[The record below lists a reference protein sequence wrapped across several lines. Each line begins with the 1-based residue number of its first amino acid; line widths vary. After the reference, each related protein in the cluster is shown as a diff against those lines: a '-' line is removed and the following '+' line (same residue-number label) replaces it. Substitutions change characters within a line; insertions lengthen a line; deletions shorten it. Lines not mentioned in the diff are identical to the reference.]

1 MDITTRFISTV
12 SHAAQAWDKTQ
23 PVLAAGLSLLKQNTP
38 IALRYLE
45 GLFWLCAWYSYQSGR
60 WTSQTLAKHIRVWHE
75 STRET
80 VINSLVLL
88 QGCATR
94 LAFRVRISFTPLSTP
109 LSIKD
114 WVEGKLALLVWR
126 LAQNS

>member
-1 MDITTRFISTV
+1 MDITRFISAV
-12 SHAAQAWDKTQ
+12 SHASQVWDKTQ
-23 PVLAAGLSLLKQNTP
+23 PALAAGLSYTP
-38 IALRYLE
+38 SALRYLE
-45 GLFWLCAWYSYQSGR
+45 GMFWLCAWLSYQAGC
-60 WTSQTLAKHIRVWHE
+60 WTSRVLSQHIRAWHE

-80 VINSLVLL
+80 VINSLVFL

-94 LAFRVRISFTPLSTP
+94 LAFRVRISSPPLD
-109 LSIKD
+109 IKD

>member
-1 MDITTRFISTV
+1 MDITTRFISAV
-12 SHAAQAWDKTQ
+12 SHSSQAWDKTQ
-23 PVLAAGLSLLKQNTP
+23 SVLAAGLRSLNQYTP

-45 GLFWLCAWYSYQSGR
+45 GLFWLCAWFSYQAGC
-60 WTSQTLAKHIRVWHE
+60 WTSQTLAKHIRAWHE
-75 STRET
+75 STREA

-88 QGCATR
+88 KGCATR
-94 LAFRVRISFTPLSTP
+94 LVFRVRISFTPPTP

>member
-1 MDITTRFISTV
+1 MDITTRFISLV
-12 SHAAQAWDKTQ
+12 SRASQAWDKTQ
-23 PVLAAGLSLLKQNTP
+23 PVLAAGLSLLRENVP
-38 IALRYLE
+38 IVLRYLE

-60 WTSQTLAKHIRVWHE
+60 WTSRVLSQHIRVWHE
-75 STRET
+75 STREAAL
-80 VINSLVLL
+80 NSLVFL

-94 LAFRVRISFTPLSTP
+94 LVFRVRISFQP

>member
-1 MDITTRFISTV
+1 MDTTRFISLV
-12 SHAAQAWDKTQ
+12 SRASQAWDKTQ
-23 PVLAAGLSLLKQNTP
+23 PVIAAGLSLIKQYAP

-45 GLFWLCAWYSYQSGR
+45 GLFWLCAWHSFQAGR
-60 WTSQTLAKHIRVWHE
+60 WTSWVLAKHLRVWHQ

-80 VINSLVLL
+80 AINSNSLVFL

-94 LAFRVRISFTPLSTP
+94 LAFRVRISFPP

>member
-23 PVLAAGLSLLKQNTP
+23 PVLAAGLRSLNQYTP

-45 GLFWLCAWYSYQSGR
+45 GLFWLCAWFSYQAGR
-60 WTSQTLAKHIRVWHE
+60 WTSRTLAKHIRVWHE

-94 LAFRVRISFTPLSTP
+94 LALTFRVRISSPP

>member
-12 SHAAQAWDKTQ
+12 SHSSQAWDKTQ
-23 PVLAAGLSLLKQNTP
+23 PILAAGLRRLKQYTP

-45 GLFWLCAWYSYQSGR
+45 GLFWLCAWFSYQAGC
-60 WTSQTLAKHIRVWHE
+60 WTSRTLAKHIRFWHE

-94 LAFRVRISFTPLSTP
+94 LAFRVRISFPP